1 MPPLKRSVLLA
12 LALTSFQA
20 QADEQVSPATQA
32 LHQRLLVLDSH
43 LDTPMNFLRP
53 GWDMLVRHTYKD
65 DGSQVDLPRM
75 REGGLDGGFWVIYTP
90 PGPRTEAGRAYASH
104 YGLSVLARIKDL
116 ISRAPDQFELALT
129 PADARRIASAG
140 KRVVFISMENAD
152 PLGSDPALLQTY
164 YRQGLRMLGLVHF
177 STNEMADS
185 ATALPE
191 WHGLSPKGRDLVVA
205 ANRAGILLDVSHAS
219 DAVFDQVLALS
230 TAPVIASHSSA
241 KAISPHPR
249 NLDDERL
256 RRLAAKGGV
265 VQVNSYGDY
274 LIPLKP
280 NPQRQKAL
288 APLYARYHDLA
299 ALNPVEVKALQGEI
313 AAVKQRYPQPRPD
326 LDVFMQHLLHI
337 LAVVGPEHVGIG
349 ADWDGG
355 GGVAGLEDVSLLPR
369 ISERLLRAGYSE
381 QDLAN
386 IWGENLLRV
395 LQAAQDR
402 RDGPAPL

>member
-1 MPPLKRSVLLA
+1 MTRFAATVLGLSISMA
-12 LALTSFQA
+12 SLGV
-20 QADEQVSPATQA
+20 QADEQVRASTLA

-53 GWDMLVRHTYKD
+53 GWDILERHSYKD

-75 REGGLDGGFWVIYTP
+75 IDGGLDGGFWVIYTP
-90 PGPRTEAGRAYASH
+90 PGPRTEPGRAYASN

-116 ISRAPDQFELALT
+116 ISRAPEQFELALT
-129 PADARRIASAG
+129 PADARRIAGQG

-152 PLGSDPALLQTY
+152 PLGSDPKLLDTY

-177 STNEMADS
+177 STNEIADS

-191 WHGLSPKGRDLVVA
+191 WKGMSPKGRELVA
-205 ANRAGILLDVSHAS
+205 AANGLGILLDVSHAS

-230 TAPVIASHSSA
+230 KAPVIASHTSA

-249 NLDDERL
+249 NLDDQRL
-256 RRLAAKGGV
+256 RALAAKGGV

-280 NPQRQKAL
+280 NPERQKAL
-288 APLYARYHDLA
+288 APLYARYNNLA
-299 ALNPVEVKALQGEI
+299 ALTPNEVKALQAEI

-326 LDVFMQHLLHI
+326 LEVFMKHLLHI
-337 LAVVGPEHVGIG
+337 LKVVGPEHVGIG

-355 GGVAGLEDVSLLPR
+355 GGVEGLEDVSLLPR
-369 ISERLLRAGYSE
+369 ISERLLQTGYSE

-395 LQAAQDR
+395 LQAAQDAAVR
-402 RDGPAPL
+402 

>member
-1 MPPLKRSVLLA
+1 MNRFAAALSG
-12 LALTSFQA
+12 LALTLFSLNP
-20 QADEQVSPATQA
+20 QADEQVRASTLA

-43 LDTPMNFLRP
+43 LDTPLNFLRP
-53 GWDMLVRHTYKD
+53 GWDILERHSYKD

-75 REGGLDGGFWVIYTP
+75 IDGGLDGGFWVIYTP
-90 PGPRTEAGRAYASH
+90 PGPRTEAGRAYASN

-116 ISRAPDQFELALT
+116 ISRAPERFELALT
-129 PADARRIASAG
+129 AADARRIAAEG

-152 PLGSDPALLQTY
+152 PLGSDPQLLNTY

-177 STNEMADS
+177 STNEIADS

-191 WHGLSPKGRDLVVA
+191 WKGLSPKGRELVAA
-205 ANRAGILLDVSHAS
+205 ANRLGILLDVSHAS

-230 TAPVIASHSSA
+230 KAPVIASHTSA
-241 KAISPHPR
+241 KAVSPHPR

-256 RRLAAKGGV
+256 RALAAKGGV

-280 NPQRQKAL
+280 NPERQKAL
-288 APLYARYHDLA
+288 APLYARYNNLA
-299 ALNPVEVKALQGEI
+299 ALNPDEVKALQAEI

-326 LDVFMQHLLHI
+326 LDVFMNHLLHI
-337 LAVVGPEHVGIG
+337 LKVVGPEHVGIG

-355 GGVAGLEDVSLLPR
+355 GGVEGLEDVSLLPR
-369 ISERLLRAGYSE
+369 ISERLLQAGYSE

-395 LQAAQDR
+395 LQAAQDAAR
-402 RDGPAPL
+402 R